1 MTDAPR
7 AQEALLAGGRGAAPG
22 DARFVLCDAPPRKR
36 WLPAARSAILALLAP
51 VNNLRAGLV
60 RRLTART

>member
-7 AQEALLAGGRGAAPG
+7 AQEALLAGGRGEAPG
-22 DARFVLCDAPPRKR
+22 DARIVLRDAPRKR